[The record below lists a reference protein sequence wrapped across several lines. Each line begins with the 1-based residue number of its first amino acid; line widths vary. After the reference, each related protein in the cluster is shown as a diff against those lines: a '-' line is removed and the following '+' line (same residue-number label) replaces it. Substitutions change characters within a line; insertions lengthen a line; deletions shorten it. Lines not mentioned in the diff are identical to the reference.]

1 MLLPTNQARSRKPAP
16 RGYRCG
22 CTIPA
27 LVLGTVVMMAG
38 LRAAPAAELLY
49 VPVPSVNAVYTYDI
63 SLASGTAVQNSQQ
76 VFATQNLDGPT
87 GIAFDAAGNA
97 YISNQGTDSI
107 SKFSPQASLLATI
120 GSSVTLLAPFG
131 LAIDSQGTLYVANY
145 GSGTP
150 PQNSVS
156 TFDASGGFVSAI
168 TNQVN
173 RPVGLAVDGSDR
185 LYAGNWFQDTVSR
198 FAADGTFQATIGPTG
213 ISGPGGL
220 AIDSS
225 GRLLVANANANT
237 VSLFDA
243 GGGLLATI
251 GASAGLVA
259 PSGLAFDS
267 AGNLYVSSGTGS
279 TDSLISKFDSAGV
292 FQFSWTTPDVSA
304 FLATQPVPEP
314 STVVLTLAACGS
326 LAAFRRWRG
335 RKAAG
340 RTA

>member
-1 MLLPTNQARSRKPAP
+1 MMLPANPARSRKPAP

-22 CTIPA
+22 CNIPA
-27 LVLGTVVMMAG
+27 LVLGAVVMMAG
-38 LRAAPAAELLY
+38 LQTAPAAELLY
-49 VPVPSVNAVYTYDI
+49 VPVPSANAVYTYDI

-76 VFATQNLDGPT
+76 AFATSNLNGPT

-97 YISNQGTDSI
+97 YLANQGTNTI
-107 SKFSPQASLLATI
+107 SKFSPQGIFLATI
-120 GSSVTLLAPFG
+120 GSSATLSTPFG
-131 LAIDSQGTLYVANY
+131 LAIDSRGTLYAANY
-145 GSGTP
+145 GSGT

-156 TFDASGGFVSAI
+156 TFDASGAFVSSI

-198 FAADGTFQATIGPTG
+198 FAPDGTFQATIGPTG

-220 AIDSS
+220 VIDSS
-225 GRLLVANANANT
+225 GRLLVANESANT

-259 PSGLAFDS
+259 PSGLAVDS
-267 AGNLYVSSGTGS
+267 AGNVYVSSGTGS
-279 TDSLISKFDSAGV
+279 TNSLISKFDSAGV
-292 FQFSWTTPDVSA
+292 LQFSWTTPDVSA
-304 FLATQPVPEP
+304 FLAAQPVPEP
-314 STVVLTLAACGS
+314 STVALTLAACGS
-326 LAAFRRWRG
+326 LPAFRRWRG

-340 RTA
+340 GTA